1 MDWLQSGLDLV
12 KDHWAKSLWLIPT
25 AVPVL
30 WGIYQARR
38 QWKTREFMSR
48 FSISL
53 NMLRR
58 EGDHVVLWLPA
69 AEEMQLED
77 VFHRNRTAVRIVR
90 KAAYATTP
98 QQPFLLTIPADDRRP
113 ILNEVANR
121 VELMFREGAFA
132 LMAGLPVRYLT
143 LIIGLTCEKGADVRI
158 RKIRALVA
166 EEQLLLHIERIEQT
180 KLEKPHHVVRRQ
192 TLCRMA
198 RLYAEQPEVLGRITV
213 ALRVPEEMAARDE
226 WTSAETFKESS
237 GTPAPPSSESAPAA
251 VPAGAEP

>member
-1 MDWLQSGLDLV
+1 MQWLQTGLELLR
-12 KDHWAKSLWLIPT
+12 DHWAKALWLVPT
-25 AVPVL
+25 LIPVL

-53 NMLRR
+53 NMLRQQG
-58 EGDHVVLWLPA
+58 EGVMLWLPA
-69 AEEMQLED
+69 AEELQLED

-98 QQPFLLTIPADDRRP
+98 EEPFLVTIPLEDCRS
-113 ILNEVANR
+113 ILNEVGNR
-121 VELMFREGAFA
+121 IEVMFREGSFA
-132 LMAGLPVRYLT
+132 VLAGLRVRYVNLV
-143 LIIGLTCEKGADVRI
+143 IGLTCEKGADVRI

-166 EEQLLLHIERIEQT
+166 DEDLLRNIDRIAQT

-198 RLYAEQPEVLGRITV
+198 RLYADKPDFFARITV
-213 ALRVPEEMAARDE
+213 ALRVPEEFADREQWLAASSSKQNS
-226 WTSAETFKESS
+226 TPTTAEGQQE
-237 GTPAPPSSESAPAA
+237 PRAQA
-251 VPAGAEP
+251 VTAS

>member
-1 MDWLQSGLDLV
+1 MSGLRTCLEFLGE
-12 KDHWAKSLWLIPT
+12 HWAKFLWLVPT
-25 AVPVL
+25 VIPVL

-53 NMLRR
+53 NMLRQQ
-58 EGDHVVLWLPA
+58 GDEAVLWLPA
-69 AEEMQLED
+69 AEELQLED

-98 QQPFLLTIPADDRRP
+98 EEPFLVTIPVEDCRS

-121 VELMFREGAFA
+121 VEVMFREGSFA
-132 LMAGLPVRYLT
+132 LLAGLPVRYLT
-143 LIIGLTCEKGADVRI
+143 LVIGLTCEKGADVRI

-166 EEQLLLHIERIEQT
+166 DEQLLRNIDQIART
-180 KLEKPHHVVRRQ
+180 RLEKPHHVVRRQ

-198 RLYAEQPEVLGRITV
+198 RLYADKPDLFARITV
-213 ALRVPEEMAARDE
+213 ALRVSEEQLDRQQWLADS
-226 WTSAETFKESS
+226 TSRQNIA
-237 GTPAPPSSESAPAA
+237 TPSASVEEQQPPLTQA
-251 VPAGAEP
+251 VTAS